1 MNSFKKISDED
12 IKYFNQKI
20 GELNVYID
28 IETLTRNAKDYTE
41 DLIYIPEVV
50 LKPILTQEISEIL
63 RYCNANKIPVTVRG
77 AGTGLSGGS
86 LPIFGGVILNME
98 RFNKIINIDKENLQA
113 TVEPGVINETFQ
125 QAVGE
130 LGLFYPPDPASK
142 GSCFL
147 GGNIA
152 HSSGGPKALKY
163 GTTKDYVLNLEV
175 VLANGE
181 IIETGANVL
190 KNSTGYNLTQ
200 LMIGSEGTLGVV
212 TKIVFRLIHK
222 PLETFLML
230 AKYKTNELACK
241 HVSKIFNHGFNPSAC
256 ELMTINAF
264 NSALHYL
271 NLNFDIDTS
280 ISCLLLIELDG
291 NNIQTLQEEGYTLA
305 EFLTNEGCD
314 DILFFDSF
322 DQKEHIWK
330 IRRSIGESAKHK
342 NIYKEE
348 DTVIPRASL
357 PLLLEKLSTIETLY
371 GFRTI
376 TYGHAGDGNLHINI
390 LKDMLTDEYW
400 ENEIPKAINQIFEYC
415 VELKGTISGEHGIGF
430 VQKKYIPIALNST
443 HITLMKGIKD
453 VFDPKGILNPSKIF
467 PD

>member
-1 MNSFKKISDED
+1 
-12 IKYFNQKI
+12 
-20 GELNVYID
+20 
-28 IETLTRNAKDYTE
+28 
-41 DLIYIPEVV
+41 
-50 LKPILTQEISEIL
+50 
-63 RYCNANKIPVTVRG
+63 
-77 AGTGLSGGS
+77 
-86 LPIFGGVILNME
+86 
-98 RFNKIINIDKENLQA
+98 
-113 TVEPGVINETFQ
+113 
-125 QAVGE
+125 
-130 LGLFYPPDPASK
+130 
-142 GSCFL
+142 
-147 GGNIA
+147 
-152 HSSGGPKALKY
+152 
-163 GTTKDYVLNLEV
+163 
-175 VLANGE
+175 
-181 IIETGANVL
+181 
-190 KNSTGYNLTQ
+190 
-200 LMIGSEGTLGVV
+200 
-212 TKIVFRLIHK
+212 
-222 PLETFLML
+222 
-230 AKYKTNELACK
+230 
-241 HVSKIFNHGFNPSAC
+241 
-256 ELMTINAF
+256 
-264 NSALHYL
+264 
-271 NLNFDIDTS
+271 
-280 ISCLLLIELDG
+280 
-291 NNIQTLQEEGYTLA
+291 
-305 EFLTNEGCD
+305 LTNEGCD